1 MTAREEE
8 LIARELLARQELIDV
23 YLKEKR
29 WAEVAAIRFARRE
42 VPPALASTD
51 LALYK
56 TLREQITRFFLNGG
70 AVFSLTRLKQLAN
83 DQTAL
88 AVGGG
93 FLP

>member
-29 WAEVAAIRFARRE
+29 WAEVAALVRYARRE

-51 LALYK
+51 PALYR

-70 AVFSLTRLKQLAN
+70 AVFSLSRLEELA
-83 DQTAL
+83 
-88 AVGGG
+88 GH
-93 FLP
+93 

>member
-8 LIARELLARQELIDV
+8 LIVRELLARQELIDV

-29 WAEVAAIRFARRE
+29 WAEVAALVRYARRE

-51 LALYK
+51 PALYR

-70 AVFSLTRLKQLAN
+70 AVFSLSRLEE
-83 DQTAL
+83 L
-88 AVGGG
+88 AVR
-93 FLP
+93 

>member
-29 WAEVAAIRFARRE
+29 WAEVAALVRYARRE

-51 LALYK
+51 PALYR

-70 AVFSLTRLKQLAN
+70 AVFSLSRLEELA
-83 DQTAL
+83 
-88 AVGGG
+88 GR
-93 FLP
+93 

>member
-8 LIARELLARQELIDV
+8 LIARQLLARQELIDV

-29 WAEVAAIRFARRE
+29 WAEVAALVRFTRRE

-51 LALYK
+51 PALYK

-70 AVFSLTRLKQLAN
+70 GVFSLSRLEQLAG
-83 DQTAL
+83 D
-88 AVGGG
+88 
-93 FLP
+93 

>member
-8 LIARELLARQELIDV
+8 LIARQLLARQELIDV

-29 WAEVAAIRFARRE
+29 WAEVAALVRFTRRE

-51 LALYK
+51 PALYK

-70 AVFSLTRLKQLAN
+70 AVFSLARLEELA
-83 DQTAL
+83 
-88 AVGGG
+88 GH
-93 FLP
+93 

>member
-29 WAEVAAIRFARRE
+29 WAEVAALVRYARRE

-51 LALYK
+51 PALYR
-56 TLREQITRFFLNGG
+56 TLR
-70 AVFSLTRLKQLAN
+70 
-83 DQTAL
+83 
-88 AVGGG
+88 
-93 FLP
+93 

>member
-29 WAEVAAIRFARRE
+29 WAEVAALVRFTRRE
-42 VPPALASTD
+42 IPVALASTD
-51 LALYK
+51 PALYR

-70 AVFSLTRLKQLAN
+70 AVFSLERLEQLVRA
-83 DQTAL
+83 
-88 AVGGG
+88 
-93 FLP
+93 

>member
-29 WAEVAAIRFARRE
+29 WAEVAALVRYARRE

-51 LALYK
+51 PALYR

-70 AVFSLTRLKQLAN
+70 AVFSLSRLEE
-83 DQTAL
+83 L
-88 AVGGG
+88 AVR
-93 FLP
+93 